1 MERRLVDLEVR
12 YTYLDRQIAE
22 LSQVVFEQQKVIE
35 SLQQQLA
42 VFRARLGESLEPSVR
57 EAPADERPPHY

>member
-42 VFRARLGESLEPSVR
+42 AFRARLGEALEPSTR
-57 EAPADERPPHY
+57 EAPGDERPPHY